1 MMSTT
6 ETTKTTEVREVTL
19 KELVSAFDRK
29 YVNITP
35 LDHYGISINM
45 RKATLEMEEDEHTE
59 LYFVS
64 RDDENR
70 VTASIC
76 IDENSI
82 ENIEKCGDGTYTI
95 HFSFCITSI
104 DISECKT
111 EDDELLLVGDLESE
125 KGDMIRIEKDESI
138 CEMYID
144 ETSSDL
150 TTVDEDG
157 LTEVSSIGFI
167 SEDQSFPVWRSN

>member
-1 MMSTT
+1 MMNTT
-6 ETTKTTEVREVTL
+6 ETTNTTEVTL
-19 KELVSAFDRK
+19 KELVSVFDGK
-29 YVNITP
+29 YVNISP
-35 LDHYGISINM
+35 SDHYGISINM
-45 RKATLEMEEDEHTE
+45 RKATLEMEENERTE
-59 LYFVS
+59 LYLVS

-76 IDENSI
+76 IDEDSI

-125 KGDMIRIEKDESI
+125 EGDMIQIEKAESI
-138 CEMYID
+138 CEMFVD
-144 ETSSDL
+144 ETSSDP

-167 SEDQSFPVWRSN
+167 SED